1 MATLKMLTLDML
13 KYFILP
19 LLGNETYDS
28 TLYIVVFAFHRYH
41 LQKQLDGRKP
51 EVLPGL
57 EQYEGSYCA
66 LDVSTELAYE

>member
-1 MATLKMLTLDML
+1 MLMLDML
-13 KYFILP
+13 KDFILP
-19 LLGNETYDS
+19 LLENETYDS
-28 TLYIVVFAFHRYH
+28 ILYTVVFAFHRCH

-66 LDVSTELAYE
+66 LDACTELAYE